1 MKKRDVVL
9 GQVYAVKVSSRIQHV
24 RLVAE
29 SPHGGWVGRNL
40 QTGRAVR
47 IRSAARLRYPVAQ
60 APHDPQ
66 ANQRF
71 QQVLTERDV
80 PS

>member
-1 MKKRDVVL
+1 MKKGDVIL
-9 GQVYAVKVSSRIQHV
+9 GQGYAVKVSGRLQPV

-29 SPHGGWVGRNL
+29 SPRGGWVGRNL

-47 IRSAARLRYPVAQ
+47 IRSAARLRYPIPA
-60 APHDPQ
+60 AG
-66 ANQRF
+66 QRF
-71 QQVLTERDV
+71 QQRLTKRGV